1 MSRIGKLPITIPA
14 GVVVTIDG
22 QAVSVTG
29 PKGALGR
36 TFHEKV
42 TFAREG
48 GTITVGRVDETPRSR
63 ALHGLSRTLLANM
76 VAGVTTGFAR
86 DLEIS
91 GTGYRGALSGKK
103 LQLSLGFSHPVEIDP
118 PEGISFSLETPV
130 RLKVSGTDKQL
141 VGEVA
146 ARIRSLR
153 VPDPYKAKGIKY
165 SNERIRRK
173 AGKAGKV
180 GAKA

>member
-1 MSRIGKLPITIPA
+1 MSRIGKLPVPVPD
-14 GVVVTIDG
+14 GVELSIKG
-22 QAVSVTG
+22 QDVSAKG
-29 PKGALGR
+29 PKGTLSR
-36 TFHEKV
+36 TFPDKV
-42 TFAREG
+42 TIARDG
-48 GTITVGRVDETPRSR
+48 AVLTVSR
-63 ALHGLSRTLLANM
+63 IDDSPGARAMHGLSRTLLSNM
-76 VAGVTTGFAR
+76 VVGVTAGFFK

-103 LQLSLGFSHPVEIDP
+103 LNLSIGFSHPVEIDP
-118 PEGISFSLETPV
+118 PEGITFTLETPV
-130 RLKVSGTDKQL
+130 KLRVAGRDKQL

-146 ARIRSLR
+146 ARIRRLR

-165 SNERIRRK
+165 ATERIRRK

>member
-1 MSRIGKLPITIPA
+1 MSRIGKAPIAVPA
-14 GVVVTIDG
+14 GVEVVFVG
-22 QAVSVTG
+22 QTVTVKG
-29 PKGALGR
+29 PKGTLGR

-42 TFAREG
+42 TFTREAS
-48 GTITVGRVDETPRSR
+48 TITVGRIDDAQQSR

-76 VAGVTTGFAR
+76 VTGVVAGFAR

-118 PEGISFSLETPV
+118 PEGITFALESPL
-130 RLKVSGTDKQL
+130 RLKVSGMDKQL

-146 ARIRSLR
+146 ARIRRLR

-165 SNERIRRK
+165 ANERIRRK